1 MANKRA
7 NPLSGYF
14 KSPPTAEKSKEAAK
28 AEMEAEAGILGSTGE
43 EQKPPEQTK
52 DGKEQKAP
60 AANGPAKPGEEQKPP
75 EQAKDGKEQKAPA
88 ANGPAKPGE
97 EQKPPEQAKDGKE
110 QKAPAADGP
119 AKPGEE
125 QKPPEPTKDGKEQKA
140 PTDGPTKP
148 GEEQKPPEPTKDGKE
163 QKASADGPTK
173 PGREQKPPE
182 PTEDGKEQKASADGP
197 AKPGEEQKPP
207 EPTKDGKEQKVSADG
222 PAKPG
227 EEQKPPEPEK
237 DPKLRFVKLSDIKP
251 LSGTYVKDTP
261 RSDYSDLIAS
271 IKEHGLEQ
279 PIILRQGEKGDYQL
293 VHGFHRCEALKQ
305 AGMLEIRADVY
316 AMKLSEASDYR
327 RNRDKNP
334 PIPGTLIL
342 PFPTQQ
348 PEKAVDGEKGEKPPL
363 AAEAPSA
370 PGTGEPEA
378 NRTAEGPKGSTVTH
392 IFDDRLDAPGDS
404 EMHSLPIPKEGEVY
418 SLALHP
424 AYFRDFLDHPFTV
437 NRETQDYQELFESIK
452 TYGIREPIKCRPG
465 RDGGVEI
472 ISGHRRHDIGMQLN
486 YPIPTIIEQ
495 IGDDDAQIQC
505 VDGNLHRKDIPLSE
519 LARAAEMKMDALK
532 RKQGRRSK
540 ADILSGKEPIKRSDE
555 LVGEDLGMSRAS
567 VQRLVRVNQLEEPL
581 KKMVDNK
588 KLSLDTAEQISHLKP
603 EEQKQ
608 LADAIEKEGGKV
620 PSKSEAV
627 KLKEDSKAGNLTP
640 EKIEKAVAPT
650 KREMTVELKVSFTDA
665 ELRPYFPA
673 KTTTPGEAKKAMFEG
688 LALRQK
694 ALERQK
700 AQAAEKQ
707 SAGQDGRPKK
717 PPSPTAGKQKPEK
730 DGKPKKP
737 PAPTR

>member
-88 ANGPAKPGE
+88 A
-97 EQKPPEQAKDGKE
+97 
-110 QKAPAADGP
+110 DGP

-140 PTDGPTKP
+140 PTDGPT
-148 GEEQKPPEPTKDGKE
+148 
-163 QKASADGPTK
+163 
-173 PGREQKPPE
+173 
-182 PTEDGKEQKASADGP
+182 
-197 AKPGEEQKPP
+197 KPGEEQKPP

-486 YPIPTIIEQ
+486 FPYPHTACQTLLDQ
-495 IGDDDAQIQC
+495 IFLFLQVRLNSFSHACSPRSRFCCFAVCLIGSISKC
-505 VDGNLHRKDIPLSE
+505 PK
-519 LARAAEMKMDALK
+519 ARAESAADGETDRQTGGK
-532 RKQGRRSK
+532 GRRENRRRH
-540 ADILSGKEPIKRSDE
+540 G
-555 LVGEDLGMSRAS
+555 
-567 VQRLVRVNQLEEPL
+567 
-581 KKMVDNK
+581 
-588 KLSLDTAEQISHLKP
+588 
-603 EEQKQ
+603 
-608 LADAIEKEGGKV
+608 
-620 PSKSEAV
+620 
-627 KLKEDSKAGNLTP
+627 KAGGAGRGLCETASRGGADRAGLRGACP
-640 EKIEKAVAPT
+640 LPPVLRVLPYLFGERRRWRGGGHHLPRPGWGYAGGGEAAYCSL
-650 KREMTVELKVSFTDA
+650 EA
-665 ELRPYFPA
+665 ELQNSSIQFR
-673 KTTTPGEAKKAMFEG
+673 
-688 LALRQK
+688 
-694 ALERQK
+694 
-700 AQAAEKQ
+700 
-707 SAGQDGRPKK
+707 
-717 PPSPTAGKQKPEK
+717 
-730 DGKPKKP
+730 
-737 PAPTR
+737 